1 MNNGRLNQRRKLCS
15 EWRGRN
21 TARLFRFVF
30 LKNGRLLDRVFQV
43 KIGIGAPKSDELRRR
58 AADFSHFGHE
68 AVAALR
74 DGFDEL
80 SYRALALKEL
90 AQAVIA
96 EVETIGQIR
105 EVDLSRGI
113 DMQAKV
119 RNYEIALIQRA
130 LKLSGGSQR
139 KAARMLGLLPT
150 TLNNKIKRHQI
161 EL

>member
-1 MNNGRLNQRRKLCS
+1 MQYAQQHAS
-15 EWRGRN
+15 
-21 TARLFRFVF
+21 
-30 LKNGRLLDRVFQV
+30 
-43 KIGIGAPKSDELRRR
+43 
-58 AADFSHFGHE
+58 FGQP
-68 AVAALR
+68 VN
-74 DGFDEL
+74 DTL

-96 EVETIGQIR
+96 EVETIGEIR

-113 DMQAKV
+113 DMQAEV
-119 RNYEIALIQRA
+119 RKYEIALIQRA